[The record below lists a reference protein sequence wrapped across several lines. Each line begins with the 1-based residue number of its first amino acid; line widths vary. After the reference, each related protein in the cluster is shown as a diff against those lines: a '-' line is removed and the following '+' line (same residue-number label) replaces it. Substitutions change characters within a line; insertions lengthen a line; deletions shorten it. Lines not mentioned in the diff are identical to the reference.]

1 MDMKYTIYMLWLSCS
16 PYSYTP
22 LMEAA
27 REGHED
33 VVALLI
39 EQGNIQYGM
48 LLSTLNLTQQVLTL
62 MLKLMRHRKQL

>member
-1 MDMKYTIYMLWLSCS
+1 MLLLYILLCTVGMKYTTLWSSYS

-39 EQGNIQYGM
+39 EQGNVNVTCYC
-48 LLSTLNLTQQVLTL
+48 LHST
-62 MLKLMRHRKQL
+62 

>member
-1 MDMKYTIYMLWLSCS
+1 MLTQALCASTLHFTFACDS
-16 PYSYTP
+16 SYTP

-39 EQGNIQYGM
+39 EQGDYYCRHC
-48 LLSTLNLTQQVLTL
+48 LYSTWPNRCVHQCSN
-62 MLKLMRHRKQL
+62 

>member
-1 MDMKYTIYMLWLSCS
+1 MLYTNILRTLLLCS

-39 EQGNIQYGM
+39 EQGNIQCDMCYC
-48 LLSTLNLTQQVLTL
+48 LRST
-62 MLKLMRHRKQL
+62 

>member
-1 MDMKYTIYMLWLSCS
+1 MYLQADLLTSNTACNS
-16 PYSYTP
+16 FCCYSYTP

-39 EQGNIQYGM
+39 EQGK
-48 LLSTLNLTQQVLTL
+48 V
-62 MLKLMRHRKQL
+62 